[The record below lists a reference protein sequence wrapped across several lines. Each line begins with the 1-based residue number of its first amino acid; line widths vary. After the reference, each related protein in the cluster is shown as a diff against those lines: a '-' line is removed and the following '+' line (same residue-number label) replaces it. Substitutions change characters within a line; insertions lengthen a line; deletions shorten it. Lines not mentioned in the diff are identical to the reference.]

1 MKGIKFTM
9 SEKSIDEEI
18 IYNYEDADECGCE
31 ECSVSVQDY
40 IAEKFNLLPPI
51 KLGKSGKRM
60 LKAIAELG
68 KTDFY
73 ELCEFFDARPSDVEH
88 FLNKLLDKNLI
99 DVSDDAEISLNA
111 VGERYLILGKKG
123 RKAEKKFRKFIASL
137 NDEELMDFCDLCAE
151 CGMED
156 LAVEDCDD
164 EDCCCDAC
172 KDSTEGKEEGKA

>member
-1 MKGIKFTM
+1 M
-9 SEKSIDEEI
+9 SKKNMDEEI
-18 IYNYEDADECGCE
+18 IYSYEDADECGCE

-51 KLGKSGKRM
+51 KLGKSGQRM
-60 LKAIAELG
+60 LKAVSELG
-68 KTDFY
+68 TPDFY
-73 ELCEFFDARPSDVEH
+73 ELCEYFDARPSDVEH

-99 DVSDDAEISLNA
+99 DVSDEGKISLNA

-156 LAVEDCDD
+156 LAVEECDD
-164 EDCCCDAC
+164 ECDDEGCCCDDCQDNAEGED
-172 KDSTEGKEEGKA
+172 KDEE